1 MAGDHPFPFAGKDP
15 FSSFWQDF
23 TSRMMAAGM
32 PAQPQNPS
40 VEMLNNMRRMFFDSL
55 ARHSEEFM
63 KSEQFLQGM
72 KQAMDAG
79 LAWQQTINQSM
90 QKTLSAAQMPTR
102 GDTDHIALLVRGLED
117 RLLSRI
123 EELSDRVASLE
134 SEDGVNAKPGA
145 APRRAA
151 KGKNARSRRSAE

>member
-1 MAGDHPFPFAGKDP
+1 
-15 FSSFWQDF
+15 
-23 TSRMMAAGM
+23 
-32 PAQPQNPS
+32 
-40 VEMLNNMRRMFFDSL
+40 MLNNMRRMFFDSL

-117 RLLSRI
+117 RLLSKI

-134 SEDGVNAKPGA
+134 SDESGETAKPA
-145 APRRAA
+145 ARRPA